1 MRGNDVIKSI
11 TETSTIEMENNSI
24 AIHNLNMI
32 SENNI
37 ADNFV
42 RRQRAKTKDSLMS
55 GIELN
60 MSITEATR
68 RVERK
73 IFEGV
78 IRNFKA
84 ILLSKISLIFSDIIS
99 DLLKKIKSN
108 FSMIEFSFPWF
119 SSAESLNSLNV
130 LTAECDSMTFST
142 HYTRLVSIIEDLKDL
157 DFTDHNNRTE
167 ASTKRVFLLKN
178 CV

>member
-11 TETSTIEMENNSI
+11 PETSTIEMENNSI

-60 MSITEATR
+60 DSIVEATGR
-68 RVERK
+68 GERK
-73 IFEGV
+73 SFEGV
-78 IRNFKA
+78 IINDETT
-84 ILLSKISLIFSDIIS
+84 LSSSIMFSDVIS
-99 DLLKKIKSN
+99 DLL
-108 FSMIEFSFPWF
+108 
-119 SSAESLNSLNV
+119 
-130 LTAECDSMTFST
+130 
-142 HYTRLVSIIEDLKDL
+142 
-157 DFTDHNNRTE
+157 
-167 ASTKRVFLLKN
+167 
-178 CV
+178 

>member
-11 TETSTIEMENNSI
+11 PETSTIEMENNSI
-24 AIHNLNMI
+24 AIYNLNMI

-37 ADNFV
+37 TDNFV

-108 FSMIEFSFPWF
+108 FSMIEFSFP
-119 SSAESLNSLNV
+119 
-130 LTAECDSMTFST
+130 
-142 HYTRLVSIIEDLKDL
+142 
-157 DFTDHNNRTE
+157 
-167 ASTKRVFLLKN
+167 
-178 CV
+178 

>member
-1 MRGNDVIKSI
+1 MGRNDVIKSI
-11 TETSTIEMENNSI
+11 PETSTIEMETNSI

-32 SENNI
+32 SEKNI
-37 ADNFV
+37 TDNFV

-60 MSITEATR
+60 KSITEATR

-78 IRNFKA
+78 IRNVKA

-108 FSMIEFSFPWF
+108 FSMIEFSFP
-119 SSAESLNSLNV
+119 
-130 LTAECDSMTFST
+130 
-142 HYTRLVSIIEDLKDL
+142 
-157 DFTDHNNRTE
+157 
-167 ASTKRVFLLKN
+167 
-178 CV
+178 